1 MTGQEGTPPHTF
13 GRRKEP
19 HRVIIA
25 RGDHVRSFTVTPWVA
40 GLATGLGLLLAVGY
54 VGATAYLVLRDD
66 ILHSSAKQ
74 QAEMQLSYEDRIAAL
89 RARIDRL
96 TSENVLERR
105 SLEDRLE
112 SVVARQ
118 RDLDTRQSRV
128 AAVLQKAA
136 DSGIRV
142 AIGGPRPRTKPD
154 GTDPQ
159 LALGAVLD
167 GSGIGG
173 EAEPITLVPDLDLRG
188 SQTAVDIEPVAAPLV
203 PADATGDQA
212 ALGGVSPRADATAPV
227 FALSGAPGAASL
239 DLIASVTHD
248 LERMDEETH
257 LALDVIAVTAERDA
271 AKIKATA
278 DSLGLTLAGVPQ
290 IPAGAD
296 LGGPFVPLSGTGFDA
311 RLHRAEQ
318 ALGALSQIKQA
329 ARGIPFERPVA
340 GASIS
345 SDFGPRLD
353 PFLGR
358 MAMHTGTDFRA
369 PRGTAI
375 RAPGPGTVV
384 FAGRNGGYGKSVE
397 LRHPGGIVTRYA
409 HMSRILVK
417 EGETVS
423 ALQTIGKV
431 GSTGRS
437 TGPHLHYEVRIDD
450 RPEDPGRFLRAG
462 ETLKPLL
469 EH

>member
-1 MTGQEGTPPHTF
+1 M
-13 GRRKEP
+13 
-19 HRVIIA
+19 IIA

-112 SVVARQ
+112 DVVARQ

-188 SQTAVDIEPVAAPLV
+188 SQTAVDADPSAAPSTAPVGAPLAAP
-203 PADATGDQA
+203 PAPAGNPGDQA
-212 ALGGVSPRADATAPV
+212 ALGSMSPRADAPSPVLATA
-227 FALSGAPGAASL
+227 AAPDAASL

-271 AKIKATA
+271 ARIKTTA

-290 IPAGAD
+290 IPAGSD
-296 LGGPFVPLSGTGFDA
+296 LGGPFVPLSDTGFDA

-318 ALGALSQIKQA
+318 ALGTLAQIKQA

-340 GASIS
+340 GAPIS

-375 RAPGPGTVV
+375 RAPGPGTVI

-397 LRHPGGIVTRYA
+397 LRHPGGIVTRFA

-417 EGETVS
+417 EGQTVS
-423 ALQTIGKV
+423 ALETIGRV